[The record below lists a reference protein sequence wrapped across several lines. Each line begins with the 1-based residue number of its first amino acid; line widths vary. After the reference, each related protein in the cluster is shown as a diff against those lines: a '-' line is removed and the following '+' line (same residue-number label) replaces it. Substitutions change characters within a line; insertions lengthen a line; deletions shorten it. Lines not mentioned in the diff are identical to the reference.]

1 MRSTNQNESNTS
13 GEHEP
18 KPGSGPK
25 RIIIAPH
32 WAAILS
38 LVAIGVLY
46 ALLPE
51 KVSIGPSWLLLAFQ
65 GVFLLPFVIATLTRR
80 RVSPVTL
87 RIGSMILL
95 GIVTL
100 TLAVGIG
107 HLIST
112 LKSDINGVALIYSG
126 LLLYCFNILVSA
138 LWYWEID
145 GGGPEKRRQ
154 SDHQAADFLFPQQ
167 MGGYDLNLGTTFF

>member
-51 KVSIGPSWLLLAFQ
+51 KVSIGPSWLLLAFE

-80 RVSPVTL
+80 RVSPLTCRL
-87 RIGSMILL
+87 GSMLVL
-95 GIVTL
+95 GIL
-100 TLAVGIG
+100 TLIIV
-107 HLIST
+107 
-112 LKSDINGVALIYSG
+112 VV
-126 LLLYCFNILVSA
+126 IL
-138 LWYWEID
+138 
-145 GGGPEKRRQ
+145 
-154 SDHQAADFLFPQQ
+154 H
-167 MGGYDLNLGTTFF
+167 